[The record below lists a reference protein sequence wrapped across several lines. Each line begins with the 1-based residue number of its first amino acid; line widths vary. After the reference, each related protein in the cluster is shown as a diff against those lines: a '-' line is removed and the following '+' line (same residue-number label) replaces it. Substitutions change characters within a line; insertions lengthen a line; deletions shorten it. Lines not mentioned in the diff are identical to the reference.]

1 MDITVSRTVASPKL
15 TGQLVQA
22 VAREIKQHV
31 TCPAGFQASLVVVSP
46 TQMRSMNKQYRGVD
60 EVTDVLSFP
69 YSEINGE
76 VAGEIVLC
84 YAQAK
89 QQAAAKQAPLA
100 QELAWLTTHGI
111 LHLLGYDHETPADA
125 KIMRP
130 LERIILCSILNN
142 S

>member
-1 MDITVSRTVASPKL
+1 MDITVSRTVVSPKL
-15 TGQLVQA
+15 TRQLVQA
-22 VAREIKQHV
+22 VAREIQRHV
-31 TCPAGFQASLVVVSP
+31 ACPAEFQASLVVVSP

-69 YSEINGE
+69 YSE

-89 QQAAAKQAPLA
+89 QQATAKQAPLA
-100 QELAWLTTHGI
+100 QELAWLTTHGV

-130 LERIILCSILNN
+130 LERTILRAIFYV
-142 S
+142 